1 MYLIFFYHDWK
12 RDMDTYLFFVVVV
25 MENMYGVLDACEAQ
39 WEKKQQ
45 VRSHCSSVLTCEF
58 IFAQVP

>member
-1 MYLIFFYHDWK
+1 
-12 RDMDTYLFFVVVV
+12 MDTYLFFVVVV